1 MSTVKK
7 ILTITNNDL
16 IKEFSSTKEIL
27 DYYKESTKYI
37 ITRDAKAYKR
47 NPLYG
52 KNSMVDDYLFK
63 VSVKDIE
70 NNDRIIKYG
79 NFKIKFIDYFESTT
93 YMDRI
98 QYSGYNFEIIDNNG
112 DCYNNIKLSSFI
124 KDKSFSSEFL
134 ENDWKLARLENIIK
148 FIIFIQSFED
158 LKEVEE
164 TFLSYSNIK

>member
-1 MSTVKK
+1 MSTVRK
-7 ILTITNNDL
+7 ILTITNNDT

-37 ITRDAKAYKR
+37 ITIDAKAYKR

-70 NNDRIIKYG
+70 SNDSIIKYG
-79 NFKIKFIDYFESTT
+79 NFKIKVIDYFESTT

-98 QYSGYNFEIIDNNG
+98 QYSGYNFEVIDNNG
-112 DCYNNIKLSSFI
+112 ECYNNIKLSSFI
-124 KDKSFSSEFL
+124 KDKSFSNEFL

-148 FIIFIQSFED
+148 FMTFIQSFED

-164 TFLSYSNIK
+164 TFLSYSNKK